1 MRETFAVG
9 RVGKKSREVMWTRG
23 GARRDPF
30 PGPWSVRA
38 VVGPREPDAPV
49 TLPEPP
55 ADPEPRVEPA
65 PAPTPAAAPATPDDG
80 RPQLDLFV

>member
-9 RVGKKSREVMWTRG
+9 RVGKKSREVVWTRA

-38 VVGPREPDAPV
+38 VVGPREPE
-49 TLPEPP
+49 EP
-55 ADPEPRVEPA
+55 
-65 PAPTPAAAPATPDDG
+65 APATPDRAEEPTPAPAAVPAPRRSATEADG
-80 RPQLDLFV
+80 ADRPQLDLFG